1 MREQSKQVGQR
12 LETVSLRKP
21 PPPPPPEGTP
31 NLLIFTGKSGVE
43 RNKQA
48 ENNRWKEREQC
59 KQVEWVSEWISSRI
73 G

>member
-12 LETVSLRKP
+12 SETVSMRKP

-31 NLLIFTGKSGVE
+31 NLLIFTGKSGAE
-43 RNKQA
+43 RNKQV
-48 ENNRWKEREQC
+48 ENNKWKKKEQC
-59 KQVEWVSEWISSRI
+59 KQVEQVLKWISSRI